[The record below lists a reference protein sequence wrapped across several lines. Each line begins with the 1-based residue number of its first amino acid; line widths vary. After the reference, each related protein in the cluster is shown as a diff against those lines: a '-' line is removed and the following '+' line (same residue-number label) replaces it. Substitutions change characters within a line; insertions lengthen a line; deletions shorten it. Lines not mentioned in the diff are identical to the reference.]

1 MNFYQIVLPI
11 FTLSYFLIVFVLRS
25 FILYKQTGV
34 NPLVFTKTDN
44 AHDFIGKSYK
54 LMILFTWFSIA
65 MYSFFPEHYKFIMP
79 IWYLEDDTLK
89 LVSTI
94 VVVLS
99 FLFVLTAQ
107 IQMAKSW
114 RIGINYNEKTELVS
128 TGLFNYS
135 RNPVFL
141 GIIISYIGTFLII
154 PNAISFA
161 AMLITIITI
170 QIQVR
175 MEEEFL
181 EKVHG
186 EDYLD
191 YKKKVRRWI

>member
-11 FTLSYFLIVFVLRS
+11 FTVVYFLVVFVIRS
-25 FILYKQTGV
+25 VILYRQTGI
-34 NPLVFTKTDN
+34 NPMVFTKTDN

-54 LMILFTWFSIA
+54 LMILGTWFSIG
-65 MYSFFPEHYKFIMP
+65 MYSFFPHYYKFIMP
-79 IWYLEDDTLK
+79 IWYLENDSIK
-89 LVSTI
+89 LISSII
-94 VVVLS
+94 VVLAFIGVL
-99 FLFVLTAQ
+99 VAQ

-114 RIGINYNEKTELVS
+114 RIGINFDEKTDLVS
-128 TGLFNYS
+128 TGVFRFS

-154 PNAISFA
+154 PNMVSFTL
-161 AMLITIITI
+161 MVVCVIVI

-181 EKVHG
+181 NEIHG
-186 EDYLD
+186 EKYLQ
-191 YKKKVRRWI
+191 YKKEVRRWI

>member
-1 MNFYQIVLPI
+1 MNFYQIALPI
-11 FTLSYFLIVFVLRS
+11 FTLFYFLVVFVLRS
-25 FILYKQTGV
+25 YILYKQTGV
-34 NPLVFTKTDN
+34 SPLVFTKTDN

-54 LMILFTWFSIA
+54 LMILLTWFSIA
-65 MYSFFPEHYKFIMP
+65 MFSFFPEHYKYIMP
-79 IWYLEDDTLK
+79 FWYLENETLM

-99 FLFVLTAQ
+99 FIWVLTAQ

-128 TGLFNYS
+128 SGLFNYS
-135 RNPVFL
+135 RNPVFF
-141 GIIISYIGTFLII
+141 GVIVSYIGTFLII

-161 AMLITIITI
+161 AMLITIIII

-181 EKVHG
+181 EKMHG
-186 EDYLD
+186 EDYRE

>member
-1 MNFYQIVLPI
+1 
-11 FTLSYFLIVFVLRS
+11 
-25 FILYKQTGV
+25 
-34 NPLVFTKTDN
+34 
-44 AHDFIGKSYK
+44 
-54 LMILFTWFSIA
+54 
-65 MYSFFPEHYKFIMP
+65 
-79 IWYLEDDTLK
+79 
-89 LVSTI
+89 
-94 VVVLS
+94 
-99 FLFVLTAQ
+99 
-107 IQMAKSW
+107 MAKSW